1 MSLLPPLRIC
11 VLTSGY
17 AQSQSPFGEYD
28 PQVDPSRWGP
38 QHHWTH
44 AVLHKATA
52 VRELTALVTQGFDA
66 FVNLCD
72 GAADEDR
79 AGIEVVE
86 TLERLGAAFTG
97 ADSQTYDPSRR
108 AMKLACHYAGVA
120 TPPGKTLRSI
130 VECADLVEQLGLPL
144 LCKHPASYGSI
155 GMTKASKCQT
165 LAELEGEV
173 GRFVAAFGSVLVER
187 FIAGS
192 EWTVLVA
199 EGLQQGDTPLV
210 LPPVRCSF
218 PPGEDFKHFDLKW
231 RDSDGL
237 QWHSADAASPVGQ
250 MQAGA
255 AAVFKAIGQVGYGR
269 LDLRLAEDG
278 TPYVLEINPNCGIFY
293 PEESYGSADEILAR
307 SALGHVGFLDHILRV
322 ALRRRDARLPAVQV
336 VAQHGG
342 YGLVAARA
350 LPAGAVLLRGEQ
362 ALAPLAT
369 RALALA
375 GFSAADRAALAAYAY
390 PVGDDVV
397 GTWRAAPEDW
407 RPIDHSCAPTAWLD
421 GLDTVAIRD
430 LAAGESVTLDYA
442 TFCGPDMAPFA
453 CRCGASACRGWITGW
468 DGLLPELQVR
478 YAGHFSDWWR
488 AVHAG
493 RLQLPARLL
502 APAVALVDTDPD
514 PDGVHM
520 GLVVRTDPDGSRHA
534 VARRP
539 LLAGAVLGPLLAR
552 AESAGP
558 TRHTL
563 QVGPHRHVWLAPTPL
578 EFIDHSC
585 APNLALDVDGGVVRV
600 LRDIAAGDAATFFY
614 PACEWQMQS
623 PFHCLCGSPA
633 CVGLVRGAEA
643 LGPADFAVPERANTP
658 IARHIKLLWAMQAG
672 RRP

>member
-17 AQSQSPFGEYD
+17 AHSQSPFGDYD

-52 VRELTALVTQGFDA
+52 VRELTALASQGFDV

-72 GAADEDR
+72 GALDEDR
-79 AGIEVVE
+79 AGVEVVQ

-97 ADSQTYDPSRR
+97 ADSQTYDPSRH

-120 TPPGKTLRSI
+120 TPPGRTLQS
-130 VECADLVEQLGLPL
+130 VDECAALATELGFPL

-165 LAELEGEV
+165 LGELEREV

-187 FIAGS
+187 FVQGS

-199 EGLQQGDTPLV
+199 EGLHAGDPPLV
-210 LPPVRCSF
+210 LPPVRCVF

-231 RDSDGL
+231 RDFAGMHW
-237 QWHSADAASPVGQ
+237 QTEADAARNERLQ
-250 MQAGA
+250 A
-255 AAVFKAIGQVGYGR
+255 AAAGLFASLGQVGYGR
-269 LDLRLAEDG
+269 VDVRVDAAG

-293 PEESYGSADEILAR
+293 PEQQYGSADEILAR

-322 ALRRRDARLPAVQV
+322 ALRRRDARAPVVQV
-336 VAQHGG
+336 VAQPGG
-342 YGLVAARA
+342 YGLVTARA
-350 LPAGAVLLRGEQ
+350 VPAGGTLLRGEH

-369 RALALA
+369 RRRALMELA
-375 GFSAADRAALAAYAY
+375 PSDRAALAAYAF

-397 GTWRAAPEDW
+397 GTWREAPEDW
-407 RPIDHSCAPTAWLD
+407 RPIDHSCAPSAWLD
-421 GLDTVAIRD
+421 GLDTVAIGD
-430 LAAGESVTLDYA
+430 LAPGEAVTLDYA
-442 TFCGPDMAPFA
+442 TFCGPDMTPFA
-453 CRCGASACRGWITGW
+453 CRCGTSQCRGWITGW
-468 DGLLPELQVR
+468 DGLLPELQAR
-478 YAGHFSDWWR
+478 YAGHFSDWWS

-493 RLQLPARLL
+493 RLQLPPRLL
-502 APAVALVDTDPD
+502 APTVAVIEVDPD
-514 PDGVHM
+514 PDGASM
-520 GLVVRTDPDGSRHA
+520 GLQVRLDADGSRHT

-539 LLAGAVLGPLLAR
+539 LAAGTVLGPLLAR

-558 TRHTL
+558 ARHTL
-563 QVGPHRHVWLAPTPL
+563 QVGPHRHVWLAPAPL
-578 EFIDHSC
+578 EYVDHSC
-585 APNLALDVDGGVVRV
+585 APNLTLDVDGGVVRV
-600 LRDIAAGDAATFFY
+600 LRDIAAGEAVTFFY
-614 PACEWQMQS
+614 PACEWQMQT

-658 IARHIKLLWAMQAG
+658 IARHIKLLWAMQVG